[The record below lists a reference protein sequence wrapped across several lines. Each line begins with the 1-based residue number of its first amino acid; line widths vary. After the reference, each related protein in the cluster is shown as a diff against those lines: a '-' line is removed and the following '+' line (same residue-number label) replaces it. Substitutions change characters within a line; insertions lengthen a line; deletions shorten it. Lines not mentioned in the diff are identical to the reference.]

1 MESREGLWRKSGRQ
15 DKEQESSPLWGFHC
29 HTEQGPGWSCLLSS
43 SREVIMERESRAASA
58 DREGELNWLPCP
70 GEQGRQLPSWPGL
83 EGEGPGLESVDSFEA
98 LVVSGHRALLP
109 SFCCLHQPPPYL
121 RVGSRIRRRPPRASV
136 SPSIQCGLVTP
147 HWVVVRT
154 PDLMHERP
162 SETRLDRHPCVE
174 PLATHLHP
182 VSLPPFWSG

>member
-1 MESREGLWRKSGRQ
+1 
-15 DKEQESSPLWGFHC
+15 
-29 HTEQGPGWSCLLSS
+29 
-43 SREVIMERESRAASA
+43 MERESRAASA

-83 EGEGPGLESVDSFEA
+83 EGEGPGLEGVDSFEA

-147 HWVVVRT
+147 HWVVVVHELIVVASRLRT
-154 PDLMHERP
+154 ASLVAQLVKNLPAMQETLVKFLGWEDLLEKR
-162 SETRLDRHPCVE
+162 
-174 PLATHLHP
+174 
-182 VSLPPFWSG
+182 